1 MRGLIKKVL
10 AKLPEP
16 VSEHLLERGKRL
28 QDRKYLKQGFTQI
41 KCGDFQ
47 LQAPRNHVLV
57 GIHETQP
64 YRDLCV
70 GIVAKFISAKYP
82 DGTIIDI
89 GANIGD
95 TAALIATN
103 SKSKL
108 ILVEASDYFFEILA
122 RNVKQLPNEVVLKKT
137 MISNGRAVSGSLH
150 YRGGTAYFHE
160 SGDGEAEIK
169 TERLADV
176 ADGKTHFVK
185 VDTDGFDVEILSGSL
200 DWLAV
205 QHPAIVF
212 ESEIRDDKALLAVN
226 ALMDELNARG
236 YEYFAVWD
244 DPGLHIVSTSSV
256 DVLKDL
262 NRYLLKLSQDR
273 FRSAICNYD
282 VMCLHRDDAD
292 IYESVRSWYEKY

>member
-1 MRGLIKKVL
+1 MRRLIKRVL
-10 AKLPEP
+10 EKLPESI
-16 VSEHLLERGKRL
+16 SEYLLQRGKGV
-28 QDRKYLKQGFTQI
+28 QDRLYLKQGFTQI
-41 KCGDFQ
+41 KCGAFQ
-47 LQAPRNHVLV
+47 LQSPKNHLLV
-57 GIHETQP
+57 GVHKAQP

-70 GIVAKFISAKYP
+70 GIVSKFVSAKYP

-95 TAALIATN
+95 TAALIATY

-122 RNVKQLPNEVVLKKT
+122 RNVKQLPNEMVLKKT

-160 SGDGEAEIK
+160 SGETEVQIK
-169 TERLADV
+169 TERLANV
-176 ADGKTHFVK
+176 ADGKTRFIK

-205 QHPAIVF
+205 EHPAILF
-212 ESEIRDDKALLAVN
+212 EDEVRDDKALLAVN
-226 ALMDELNARG
+226 GLMDELNGIG
-236 YEYFAVWD
+236 YKYFIVWD

-262 NRYLLKLSQDR
+262 NRYLYKLSQEK
-273 FRSAICNYD
+273 FRSTIFNYD
-282 VMCLHRDDAD
+282 VLCMHCSDED
-292 IYESVRSWYEKY
+292 IYQSVRGWYESY